1 MYARVKL
8 CGKKGTIKKLCARSC
23 SNNPYQ
29 SDSTKPKPFEN
40 IPGPRALP
48 VIGTLY
54 KYVPFIGEY
63 NFTKLHTNGLLKLKR
78 YGPLV
83 REEIVPG
90 QPVVWVFRPED
101 IAEIFKAETGLHPK
115 RRSHLALLKYRKD
128 RSNVYNSGGLLP
140 TNGTE
145 WWRLRREFQ
154 KVLSKPRNVI
164 DYLEDTDA
172 VVQEFVQLCSSEKPP
187 NDFLPLFSHL
197 FLELICLV
205 TFDVKMGSLSEEEK
219 HPHSRSSR
227 LIKAAL
233 MTNSVMLKLDNGPM
247 FWRFFETPLYRKLRK
262 AQNYMEKIAL
272 QMVTQRNQ
280 DASIC
285 RKQSLL
291 KEYLK
296 NETLDIKD
304 IVGMACDMLLAGVDT
319 TTYSMSFALYHLAR
333 NASVQEKLR
342 LEAAALLTDPMSPI
356 TAEILRNATYTKAV
370 IKETFRLNP
379 LSVGIGRIL
388 QTDVVLSG
396 YHIPEGTV
404 VVTQNQVICRL
415 PEYFDEPN
423 SFRPERW
430 LRDNNDK
437 IIKLKEKFIN
447 PYTVLPFGH
456 GPRSCIAR
464 RFAEQNLQV
473 ILLRICRNL
482 RFTWC
487 GDSLDSVSLL
497 INKPDGP
504 IKLRFE
510 NLHA

>member
-8 CGKKGTIKKLCARSC
+8 CGKKGMIKKLCSRSC
-23 SNNPYQ
+23 SNNLHQ
-29 SDSTKPKPFEN
+29 IDSTKPKPFES

-90 QPVVWVFRPED
+90 QPVVWVYRPED
-101 IAEIFKAETGLHPK
+101 IAEIFKAEAGLHPK

-145 WWRLRREFQ
+145 WWKLRREFQ
-154 KVLSKPRNVI
+154 KVLSKPRNVVN
-164 DYLEDTDA
+164 YLEDTDA
-172 VVQEFVQLCSSEKPP
+172 VVQEFVRLCSREKS
-187 NDFLPLFSHL
+187 NDFLPLFSRL

-227 LIKAAL
+227 LIDAAL
-233 MTNSVMLKLDNGPM
+233 ITNTVMLKLDNGPM
-247 FWRFFETPLYRKLRK
+247 FWRFFETPLYRKLCK

-272 QMVTQRNQ
+272 QMVTQKNK

-291 KEYLK
+291 EEYLK

-304 IVGMACDMLLAGVDT
+304 IVGMACDMFLAGVDT
-319 TTYSMSFALYHLAR
+319 TTYSMSFAMYHLAR

-437 IIKLKEKFIN
+437 ETKLKGKFN

-464 RFAEQNLQV
+464 RFSEQNLQV

-487 GDSLDSVSLL
+487 GDSLDSISLL